1 MKTLNEM
8 NVLIIGLGQIGAS
21 LATDL
26 TGRRIVRR
34 VIGFDVDPDVVR
46 KAKSAGIIDEAAMS
60 LEDALPAAD
69 LIIPAA
75 PIREIIRIT
84 PTICRMIRDG
94 AAVIDV
100 AGTKSDIVHLV
111 SGQKRAVTYIGG
123 HPMAGDEGAG
133 IDSASAGKFAGCTF
147 VLTPIANAGN
157 GWMETAIRMVES
169 IDAHPVVMS
178 PEEHDRIIAATSHLP
193 YALAV
198 ALMRVAARRTETD
211 RALPELIGGS
221 FKSAARVAASSPD
234 LTRDMFLTN
243 RHNVV
248 GVIEE
253 LIMELN
259 VLKDAI
265 GRSREPFLSNMIAE
279 TRDLR
284 QRLKENTAVK

>member
-1 MKTLNEM
+1 MRKLNELD
-8 NVLIIGLGQIGAS
+8 VLIIGLGQIGGS
-21 LATDL
+21 LAMDL
-26 TGRRIVRR
+26 TQRRIVRR
-34 VIGFDVDPDVVR
+34 VIGFDADPAIMDR
-46 KAKSAGIIDEAAMS
+46 AKKTGIIDEAAAS
-60 LEDALPAAD
+60 LENALSAVD
-69 LIIPAA
+69 LVIPAA

-84 PTICRMIRDG
+84 PTVCRMIRDG
-94 AAVIDV
+94 AAVMDV
-100 AGTKSDIVHLV
+100 AGTKSDIVELV
-111 SGQKRAVTYIGG
+111 VRQERAVTYIGG

-133 IDSASAGKFAGCTF
+133 LEAASPGKFAGCAF

-157 GWMETAIRMVES
+157 GWMETVGHLVES
-169 IDAHPVVMS
+169 LEATPVVMS

-198 ALMRVAARRTETD
+198 ALMRLAQRRTETD

-248 GVIEE
+248 CAIDE

-265 GRSREPFLSNMIAE
+265 GRGREPFLSNMIAE
-279 TRDLR
+279 SRRMR
-284 QRLKENTAVK
+284 QRM

>member
-1 MKTLNEM
+1 MKELNEL
-8 NVLIIGLGQIGAS
+8 NVLILGLGQIGGS

-26 TGRRIVRR
+26 TQRRIVRR
-34 VIGFDVDPDVVR
+34 VVGFDADPNVLNR
-46 KAKSAGIIDEAAMS
+46 AEAIGIIDEAAAS
-60 LEDALPAAD
+60 LEEALPEAD
-69 LIIPAA
+69 LVIPAA

-84 PTICRMIRDG
+84 PTVCRMIRDG
-94 AAVIDV
+94 AAVMDV
-100 AGTKSDIVHLV
+100 AGTKSGIVQSV
-111 SGQKRAVTYIGG
+111 TGQERAITYIGG

-133 IDSASAGKFAGCTF
+133 LDAASAGKFAGCTF
-147 VLTPIANAGN
+147 VLTPIANADN
-157 GWMETAIRMVES
+157 GWMETATHLVES

-198 ALMRVAARRTETD
+198 ALTRMAARRTETD
-211 RALPELIGGS
+211 HALPELIGGS

-243 RHNVV
+243 QRNVV
-248 GVIEE
+248 CAIEE

-279 TRDLR
+279 SRDLR
-284 QRLKENTAVK
+284 QRL

>member
-1 MKTLNEM
+1 MKKLNELD
-8 NVLIIGLGQIGAS
+8 VLIIGLGQIGGS
-21 LATDL
+21 LAMDL

-34 VIGFDVDPDVVR
+34 VVGYDVDPKVMD
-46 KAKSAGIIDEAAMS
+46 KAEEMGIIDEAATS
-60 LEDALPAAD
+60 LEEALSAAD
-69 LIIPAA
+69 LVISAV

-84 PTICRMIRDG
+84 PTVCRMIRDG
-94 AAVIDV
+94 AAIMDV
-100 AGTKSDIVHLV
+100 AGTKGDIVQLV
-111 SGQKRAVTYIGG
+111 ARQERAVTYIGG

-133 IDSASAGKFAGCTF
+133 IDAASAGKFAGCAF
-147 VLTPIANAGN
+147 VLTPIAHADN
-157 GWMETAIRMVES
+157 GWMKTVTHLVES
-169 IDAHPVVMS
+169 IDATPVVMS

-198 ALMRVAARRTETD
+198 ALTRVAIRRSETYH
-211 RALPELIGGS
+211 ALPDLIGGS

-243 RHNVV
+243 RRNVV
-248 GVIEE
+248 CAIED

-279 TRDLR
+279 SRHLR
-284 QRLKENTAVK
+284 QRL

>member
-1 MKTLNEM
+1 MKKLNELD
-8 NVLIIGLGQIGAS
+8 VLIIGLGQIGGS

-26 TGRRIVRR
+26 TRRRIVRR
-34 VIGFDVDPDVVR
+34 VVGFDVDPNVLD
-46 KAKSAGIIDEAAMS
+46 KAREMGIIDEAATS
-60 LEDALPAAD
+60 LEEALSAAD
-69 LIIPAA
+69 LIIPAT

-84 PTICRMIRDG
+84 PTVCRMIRDG
-94 AAVIDV
+94 AAVMDV
-100 AGTKSDIVHLV
+100 AGTKSDIVQLV
-111 SGQKRAVTYIGG
+111 RKQGRPVTYIGG

-133 IDSASAGKFAGCTF
+133 IDAASAGKFAGCTF
-147 VLTPIANAGN
+147 VLSPIANADN
-157 GWMETAIRMVES
+157 GWMKTVTRLVES

-193 YALAV
+193 YALSV

-211 RALPELIGGS
+211 HALPELIGGS

-243 RHNVV
+243 RCNVV
-248 GVIEE
+248 SAIEE

-279 TRDLR
+279 SRQLR
-284 QRLKENTAVK
+284 QQL